1 MIITETLHTRHG
13 AIEAICITLQSKN
26 FLVLRGTKGY
36 VMCGYLNMDAANK
49 FNDVAIKITGISS
62 LEEALKA
69 VAVEVSVAAQAA
81 GIKIGT
87 PVKEILELI
96 A

>member
-1 MIITETLHTRHG
+1 MIITETLHTRRG
-13 AIEAICITLQSKN
+13 AIEAVCVTLQSKN
-26 FLVLRGTKGY
+26 FIVLRGAKGY

-49 FNDVAIKITGISS
+49 FNDVAVKITGVASI
-62 LEEALKA
+62 EDALKTTA
-69 VAVEVSVAAQAA
+69 AEVSIAAAA
-81 GIKIGT
+81 MGIKVGQ